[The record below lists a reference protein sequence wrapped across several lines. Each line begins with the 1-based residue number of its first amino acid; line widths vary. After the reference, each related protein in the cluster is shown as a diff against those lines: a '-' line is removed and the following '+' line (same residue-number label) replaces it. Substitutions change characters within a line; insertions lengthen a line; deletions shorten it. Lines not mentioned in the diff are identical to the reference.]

1 MALPDPFWWG
11 RSFGRVVQA
20 LLIIDMQSALVPH
33 LWRGEELA
41 DRIALLAQRARSQGA
56 PVVAIQQTG
65 PARSPFDP
73 TDPGWQLSPRL
84 HLSDEDLRVHKSAID
99 SFFRTDLAELLA
111 RLDVDTVV
119 ITGAATDYCVDA
131 TARSALSH
139 GFDVVLVGDA
149 HAPVES
155 DTGLTPEQIVA
166 HHNQILSQ
174 AIHPGGNLRVVAAH
188 RVFTDT

>member
-1 MALPDPFWWG
+1 
-11 RSFGRVVQA
+11 VVQA
-20 LLIIDMQSALVPH
+20 LLIIDMQSALVRN
-33 LWRGEELA
+33 LWRGEELTE
-41 DRIALLAQRARSQGA
+41 RIALLAQRARRQGA

-65 PARSPFDP
+65 PARSRFDP
-73 TDPGWQLSPRL
+73 ADPCWQLSPHL
-84 HLSDEDLRVHKSAID
+84 HPSDEDLRVHKSATD

-111 RLDVDTVV
+111 RRDVDTVA

-131 TARSALSH
+131 TARSELSH

-174 AIHPGGNLRVVAAH
+174 AIHPGGNLRVVAAPT
-188 RVFTDT
+188 VFTDT